1 MLFSGALSSVPS
13 ARFRSGHR
21 VDPYWGGVWQLGAQ
35 AQWVSRE
42 HLTRLAES
50 GLVSSRH
57 RFLRTNPADALL
69 RVHEDWEAKLNI
81 LGVLAQWRTA
91 TAEQVFAFCG
101 DGIAQASYSR
111 ALQDLF
117 AMGAIDRGSV
127 LGAEV
132 TGSEHRGVLLR
143 PSVSSVFDRVL
154 RPRMSYAEWVSVTG
168 GKKFLT
174 GGQFDRH
181 NVLAAELGL
190 RVAEFVPMGTV
201 LGEGFA
207 RVNELAYTS
216 AGLPEPPGR
225 SGQTSADAVLVRRDG
240 ARVAVELTAS
250 ASGRSFR
257 AKVEAWARV
266 LAKRPAADSGL
277 CVVFVV
283 AERPNAGEAGV
294 HSIAATV
301 RAHVAAACRTIPG
314 VASNRTAERIFVVSW
329 RDWFPA
335 RHELSEQF
343 LGLQAQR
350 PSGTDGAWTDAAL
363 SDPETVAAPSG
374 LPDATAVIGNSAGLR
389 CVPHQ
394 LRAHPR
400 PDLSAVVLSAVGFD
414 GVPQIRVDPRS
425 GARRGAAK
433 RARGA
438 VPEAVLPERLRY

>member
-1 MLFSGALSSVPS
+1 MLFSDALSSVP
-13 ARFRSGHR
+13 AGGFRSAAR
-21 VDPYWGGVWQLGAQ
+21 LDPYWDGVWQLGAG

-42 HLTRLAES
+42 HLGRLAGS

-57 RFLRTNPADALL
+57 RFLRTDPDEALG
-69 RVHEDWEAKLNI
+69 RVDEDWQAKLNI
-81 LGVLAQWRTA
+81 LGVLAQWRTV

-101 DGIAQASYSR
+101 DDVSQASYSR
-111 ALQDLF
+111 AVQDLF
-117 AMGAIDRGSV
+117 AMGVIDRGSV
-127 LGAEV
+127 LGADSV
-132 TGSEHRGVLLR
+132 GGTHRGVLLR

-225 SGQTSADAVLVRRDG
+225 SRQTSADAVLVRRDG

-257 AKVEAWARV
+257 AKVESWARV
-266 LAKRPAADSGL
+266 LAKRPAVDSGL

-294 HSIAATV
+294 HSILGTV
-301 RAHVAAACRTIPG
+301 RAHVAAACRAIPG
-314 VASNRTAERIFVVSW
+314 VASNRTADRIFVVSW
-329 RDWFPA
+329 RDWFPG
-335 RHELSEQF
+335 RGELSEDF
-343 LGLQAQR
+343 LRLQVQC
-350 PSGTDGAWTDAAL
+350 PSGPDGVWADARL
-363 SDPETVAAPSG
+363 TNPVGVPAPSQ
-374 LPDATAVIGNSAGLR
+374 LPGATAVVGNSAGLR
-389 CVPHQ
+389 CVPYQ
-394 LRAHPR
+394 LRVGVR
-400 PDLSAVVLSAVGFD
+400 PDFSGGVLNGAGFAE
-414 GVPQIRVDPRS
+414 VPQVQVDPRS
-425 GARRGAAK
+425 GVRRGAAR

-438 VPEAVLPERLRY
+438 VPAALLPDRLRY